1 MYAKPWSQKE
11 ILSEEFKALGFYI
24 SDHPLSEYEDI
35 FNQLKIISYDNF
47 YNNDENEGLIAGTI
61 MSIQEKK
68 SAKGTPYAII
78 KFSDQKRE
86 FELFVF
92 AELLITNRNILKE
105 SESFIITLQKDV
117 KSDDNVKKR
126 LNIRKILSLDEAL
139 NKPYSKVTIELK
151 NNLNINE
158 LKKLLSVKGETE
170 ISIIIKNKNKR
181 AYYSL
186 KNPRKFDLKDLKSLK
201 AKEYVEKITV

>member
-1 MYAKPWSQKE
+1 MQ
-11 ILSEEFKALGFYI
+11 
-24 SDHPLSEYEDI
+24 H
-35 FNQLKIISYDNF
+35 
-47 YNNDENEGLIAGTI
+47 YNVNPRE
-61 MSIQEKK
+61 K

-158 LKKLLSVKGETE
+158 LKKLLS
-170 ISIIIKNKNKR
+170 
-181 AYYSL
+181 
-186 KNPRKFDLKDLKSLK
+186 
-201 AKEYVEKITV
+201 